1 MVVVSCLS
9 SERASA
15 AAAIRQIGRRF
26 DPDVLQATYAIYAP
40 VQRSA
45 ARDGVEV
52 HRDFAYGPHCRQ
64 RLDIHVPDVRPAKAP
79 VVIYFHGG
87 GYVGGERSPIP
98 GLIYDNV
105 ATFFARHG
113 MIGVNATYRLA
124 PDHKWPSGGLDVGAA
139 VDWLRENVSRYGGD
153 PDRIFVM
160 GQSAGGTHVA
170 TWTFIPQVHGPHGPR
185 VAGAI
190 LLSSVLG
197 PCDNEYS
204 PERPIA
210 PHRLAYFGEDE
221 SQWATMNPVNHIKAG
236 HPPVFIS
243 VAEFDPPALQWSS
256 PALLAALYRCD
267 RKMPWF
273 MYNRD
278 HNHVSPAMQI
288 NAAFDDI
295 GPEILA
301 FVQSLI

>member
-1 MVVVSCLS
+1 MSRLS
-9 SERASA
+9 SERAEV
-15 AAAIRQIGRRF
+15 AAAIRKLGRKF
-26 DPDVLQATYAIYAP
+26 DPEVLQATYAIYRP
-40 VQRSA
+40 VQERA
-45 ARDGVEV
+45 PKDAVEV
-52 HRDFAYGPHCRQ
+52 HRELAYGEHARH
-64 RLDIHVPDVRPAKAP
+64 RLDIHAPVSRPAKAP
-79 VVIYFHGG
+79 IVIYFHGG
-87 GYVGGERSPIP
+87 GYVSGERSPIP

-124 PDHKWPSGGLDVGAA
+124 PEYKWPSGGADVGAA
-139 VDWLRENVSRYGGD
+139 VVWLRENVSRFGGD
-153 PDRIFVM
+153 PDRIFIM

-170 TWTFIPQVHGPHGPR
+170 TWTFIPQVHGPLGPR
-185 VAGAI
+185 VAGTI

-197 PCDNEYS
+197 PCDPEYS

-221 SQWATMNPVNHIKAG
+221 SQWAAMNPINHVKAG

-243 VAEFDPPALQWSS
+243 VTEFDPPPLQWSS

-273 MYNRD
+273 MHNRD

-301 FVQSLI
+301 FVQSLL